1 MTGRLG
7 SREIPDASAR
17 AMAPANGQV
26 VGSRSSP
33 AFPGFRFSPLATAET
48 SGPPVLPRGHP
59 PARLPA
65 SAGRRLG
72 AMLVLLAVILF
83 QPCEA
88 GADLVGTVTERDAVA
103 GRTDGELINANPLLL
118 QLRREQPE
126 VLPAILLQ
134 LRTSRSD
141 TGRGLDALASM
152 SDEEIE
158 LLALN
163 PDLDGLYRES
173 PEAAL
178 DLLRL
183 IREAAKQK

>member
-1 MTGRLG
+1 MIRRLG
-7 SREIPDASAR
+7 SREPPDASAR
-17 AMAPANGQV
+17 AKAPANGHAA
-26 VGSRSSP
+26 GSRSSP
-33 AFPGFRFSPLATAET
+33 PFPRFRSSPLAAAET
-48 SGPPVLPRGHP
+48 SGPPALPRGRP
-59 PARLPA
+59 PARLHA

-72 AMLVLLAVILF
+72 AMLVAAAAVLF
-83 QPCEA
+83 QPWAA
-88 GADLVGTVTERDAVA
+88 GADLVGTVTERTAVA
-103 GRTDGELINANPLLL
+103 GRSDGELVAANPLLL
-118 QLRREQPE
+118 QLRRERPAA
-126 VLPAILLQ
+126 LPAILLQ
-134 LRTSRSD
+134 LRTARSD
-141 TGRGLDALASM
+141 TGRGLDAPASM